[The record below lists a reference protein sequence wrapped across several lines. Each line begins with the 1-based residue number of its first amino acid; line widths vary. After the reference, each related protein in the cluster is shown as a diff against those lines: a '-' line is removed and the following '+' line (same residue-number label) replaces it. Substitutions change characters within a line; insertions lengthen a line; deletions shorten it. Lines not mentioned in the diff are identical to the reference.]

1 MSKTLQSE
9 IDRLAKALWEAF
21 THPGNVSPS
30 KVEAIVTY
38 IEEKLYPVADRV
50 NETQARRAYLD
61 DIDRIQYAAEQFLE
75 VWDAAQDENRP
86 WASWASQLD
95 EAHKTLAGVSTL
107 ATKARLGQ
115 IVNEEITEARVNA
128 SLKRLLKEEPV
139 LQPGNVEKL
148 ANDSV
153 DVALDSYFKKS
164 AETLGLTG
172 DANKEKAEEGEG
184 QQDFSV
190 VDFASDIANVVERAN
205 ELLDLDGTI
214 ARRAYNYVSEN
225 HGPDAAENFKQ
236 VIEANFQIFIE
247 PQPDAEGERNFNN
260 PAAVGAGAGSG
271 GEAAQGGGGEGGA
284 P

>member
-1 MSKTLQSE
+1 MSKTLRSE
-9 IDRLAKALWEAF
+9 IDRLARVMMETVKNPERAQ
-21 THPGNVSPS
+21 PS
-30 KVEAIVTY
+30 KVEAIITH
-38 IEEKLYPVADRV
+38 IEEKLYPIADRI
-50 NETQARRAYLD
+50 NETQLRRLCLE

-75 VWDAAQDENRP
+75 AIDEEYYAPQELKRRL
-86 WASWASQLD
+86 S
-95 EAHKTLAGVSTL
+95 EAYKSLNGVSAL
-107 ATKARLGQ
+107 RDSMRLTQ
-115 IVNEEITEARVNA
+115 IVNEEITESRVA
-128 SLKRLLKEEPV
+128 SSVRRLLKEEPI

-153 DVALDSYFKKS
+153 DVTLDSYFKKS

-172 DANKEKAEEGEG
+172 DANKEKAEDGEG

-190 VDFASDIANVVERAN
+190 VDFASDIANLVDRADQ
-205 ELLDLDGTI
+205 LLDLYGTI
-214 ARRAYNYVSEN
+214 ARRAYNYVVEN

-236 VIEANFQIFIE
+236 VIEANFQIYIE
-247 PQPDAEGERNFNN
+247 PQPDMEGERNFNN